1 MTCLNET
8 IVGAMLLSL
17 GGFAFAGGPGTDSS
31 EGMMM
36 ANIAPTLPET
46 AAMAPEPRR
55 YLHHFETTPQQPPP
69 AVANQG
75 PALFPYAPSVA
86 RVEETVGSAYV
97 VQPEYDVR
105 HLTASPPAST
115 GPLGP
120 LGQTAEQAN
129 AGLLHGLPSSVAQV
143 SIVQWNNEDSKLGS
157 NPTRG
162 LQVRTDDWTVSAS
175 ARVALFRSHDTGA
188 TVYVRRRF

>member
-36 ANIAPTLPET
+36 ANIAPIPPET
-46 AAMAPEPRR
+46 AAMAPEPRH

-69 AVANQG
+69 SVANQG

-86 RVEETVGSAYV
+86 RVEETVDSAYV

-105 HLTASPPAST
+105 HLSATAPAAP
-115 GPLGP
+115 GLP
-120 LGQTAEQAN
+120 GQPAGQAN
-129 AGLLHGLPSSVAQV
+129 ASLLHGLPSSVAQV

-157 NPTRG
+157 NPQRG